1 MTFWIVAIAMALAVA
16 ALVSRAVLHGPP
28 GANEASGVDIYRDQ
42 LAEVERDRARGLID
56 AAEAERIRIEV
67 SRRLLDA
74 DRQRTSAATGPA
86 SRERARMGALASGLG
101 VLVLGVGIYLWIG
114 TPGYDDMPIERRIA
128 LAEEAR
134 ENRIDQAT
142 AERRSAAVSL
152 PMQNDPR
159 HEDLV
164 QRLRDAL
171 AERPDD
177 LEGLTL
183 LVRNEAGLGNFVAA
197 REAQARILELK
208 GADTSASDWSHYAL
222 LLTYAA
228 GGYVSPE
235 AEAAV
240 AEALRRDPSDGAAR
254 YIAGLLYADTGRP
267 DHAFRIWRALLE
279 ESAPSAPWYPP
290 IQAQIEALAQAAG
303 VDYSPPAPPRGPT
316 ADDMAAAEEM
326 APEDRQAMISG
337 MVEGLAAR
345 LAETGGPA
353 EDWARLITALGVL
366 GERDRAGAIY
376 AEAREAFGAE
386 PRDLALIEDAAE
398 RAGIAE

>member
-1 MTFWIVAIAMALAVA
+1 MAFWMVAGGMALAVA
-16 ALVSRAVLHGPP
+16 ALVVRAVLQAAP
-28 GANEASGVDIYRDQ
+28 GDGGASDVDVYRDQ

-56 AAEAERIRIEV
+56 ASEAERIRLEV

-74 DRQRTSAATGPA
+74 DRQRAAATGRPA
-86 SRERARMGALASGLG
+86 PGGRSRVGAIAAGFAVLALGL
-101 VLVLGVGIYLWIG
+101 GIYLWIG
-114 TPGYDDMPIERRIA
+114 APGYEDMPIERRIA
-128 LAEEAR
+128 LADEAR
-134 ENRIDQAT
+134 ENRVDQAT
-142 AERRSAAVSL
+142 AEQRAAALSL
-152 PMQNDPR
+152 PTVTAPR
-159 HEDLV
+159 HEELV

-197 REAQARILELK
+197 HEAQRRVLELK
-208 GADTSASDWSHYAL
+208 GADAMAADWSHYAL

-228 GGYVSPE
+228 DGYVSPE

-240 AEALRRDPSDGAAR
+240 AEALRRNPSDGAAR

-279 ESAPSAPWYPP
+279 DSAPSAPWYPP
-290 IQAQIEALAQAAG
+290 IQAQIGALAREAG
-303 VDYSPPAPPRGPT
+303 VDYRPPAPRGPS
-316 ADDMAAAEEM
+316 AGDMAAAEEM
-326 APEDRQAMISG
+326 APEDRQEMIRG

-345 LAETGGPA
+345 LADTGGPA

-366 GERDRAGAIY
+366 GEQDRAGAIY
-376 AEAREAFGAE
+376 AEARQAFGAE
-386 PRDLALIEDAAE
+386 PQGLALIEDAAE
-398 RAGIAE
+398 QAGIAE